1 MSSTSSGAAVEAA
14 APGSLWRDRRFLV
27 FSVGVFAN
35 NLGDGIYTVAL
46 PLLAYDLTR
55 SLRLMVLLAAA
66 FPVALLVSGPIFGYV
81 ADRFGS
87 RILVVPGLV
96 VQFGAALVLNLLL
109 GAHQLGA
116 VGLVVCQ
123 LVVQVGGAMYRSGWF
138 ASLPTLFPGQ
148 PGQARGVL
156 AAQFEATTV
165 LGPLL
170 AGALVGPLG
179 YQALLWINL
188 VTFAAPALVWL
199 AGIRAP
205 KESDGGA
212 APAGMGRSL
221 AEGWRA
227 IRHRRPL
234 LIAMLL
240 LIPCDLLGS
249 TGTLSLS
256 LFYLRS
262 DLRFSNAV
270 VSGVVAI
277 VNLGTMGCALLV
289 SKRSRIRMRT
299 VATCGLGAMAVG
311 LLVLPIPVAVLVIPG
326 LIAVFCAYG
335 TVTTAAEVLLYDTVP
350 REVIGRVYGLWRL
363 VVGSAS
369 ALGPLVISTASTFT
383 GTRGTFLVLGAI
395 ALVPVCWLVLNRR
408 RDWDLA
414 RTELDVSTPT

>member
-1 MSSTSSGAAVEAA
+1 MSSTTSGAAEAA
-14 APGSLWRDRRFLV
+14 APGSLWRSRRFLT
-27 FSVGVFAN
+27 FSAGVFAN
-35 NLGDGIYTVAL
+35 NLGDGVYTVAL

-66 FPVALLVSGPIFGYV
+66 FPVALLVSGPLFGYV
-81 ADRFGS
+81 ADRYGS
-87 RILVVPGLV
+87 RVLVVPGLV
-96 VQFGAALVLNLLL
+96 VQFGAALALNLML

-116 VGLVVCQ
+116 VALVVCQ
-123 LVVQVGGAMYRSGWF
+123 FVVQVGGAMYRSGWF
-138 ASLPTLFPGQ
+138 ASLPALFPEQ
-148 PGQARGVL
+148 PGQARGIL

-179 YQALLWINL
+179 YPVLLWLNL
-188 VTFAAPALVWL
+188 LTFAAPALVWL

-205 KESDGGA
+205 RDSDGGS
-212 APAGMGRSL
+212 APVGMGRSL

-227 IRHRRPL
+227 IQRRRVV

-277 VNLGTMGCALLV
+277 VNLATMGCALLV

-299 VATCGLGAMAVG
+299 VATGGLGAMAIG
-311 LLVLPIPVAVLVIPG
+311 LLVLPIPFAVLVIPA

-335 TVTTAAEVLLYDTVP
+335 AVTTAAEVLLYDTVP

-395 ALVPVCWLVLNRR
+395 ALVPLCWLLLNRH

-414 RTELDVSTPT
+414 QSEMDVSTPA